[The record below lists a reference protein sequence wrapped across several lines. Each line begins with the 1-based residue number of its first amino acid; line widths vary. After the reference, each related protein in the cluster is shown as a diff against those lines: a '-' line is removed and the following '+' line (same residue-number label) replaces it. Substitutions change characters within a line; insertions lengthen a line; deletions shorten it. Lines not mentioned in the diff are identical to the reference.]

1 MSKNVSTAPEAI
13 TLLAAEVTELR
24 ADRRAAAIV
33 PLFTATLF
41 TSAFLLFLVEP
52 MIARMV
58 LPLLGGAP
66 AVWNTCV
73 VFFQAVM
80 LAGYAYAHGATG
92 WLGVRRQSMVHAV
105 LVLVPVVALPF
116 AIQQSAPPATGSPI
130 GWLLLVLLASVGLP
144 FFVLSTTAA
153 VLQKWFST
161 TGHRDAGDPYFL
173 YIASNIGSLLALL
186 AYPLVVEPR
195 LTLAQQ
201 GRLWTAGYAVYMVLS
216 AVCAIAIW
224 RTGVPKQLDVVD
236 RAGARAVTTPAP
248 SWATRTK
255 WIAWSF
261 VPSSLMLG
269 VTSYL
274 TTDIASV
281 PLLWI
286 VPLALYLVTFII
298 AFGRGSARAAAIAGR
313 FLPLLMLPIA
323 VVFVGRLGI
332 PLTLAIALHLLTF
345 VAAGLV
351 CHGALAADRPNTDH
365 LTEFYLWIAFGGMLG
380 GLFNSLLA
388 PVMFTGI
395 AEYPIALIAACLLR
409 PAVQVPPSWRDRK
422 AIAIA
427 LPIAI
432 GVASAAIVAW
442 SNTAGPSARMF
453 VALLGIPA
461 LLAFTLSRKPVPFAA
476 ALALMILAG
485 QLSNGGYGSVE
496 YAERTFFGVYR
507 VRVDRQEGYRF
518 LLHGTTLHGVQRLD
532 PARRREPVAYYH
544 RTGPVGQALQELPAM
559 ARPRVGVIGLGT
571 GGLATYAR
579 PGQEWVFWEIDPAVE
594 RIARDTRFF
603 TYLADCGP
611 ACSVVLGDA
620 RLSILRGPERAFDV
634 IVIDAFSS
642 DAIPIHLMTTEAI
655 GIYLSRLRPGGALV
669 FHISNRHLV
678 LAPVLT
684 RLAEAHGLIAV
695 RRNEVLAKVTSDGKI
710 PSEWMVMA
718 RTRGDLGSLGQD
730 KRWQTPA
737 VPAST
742 PLWTDDFSNILSV
755 LRR

>member
-13 TLLAAEVTELR
+13 TLLAAEATELR
-24 ADRRAAAIV
+24 AARQIAAVV

-58 LPLLGGAP
+58 LPALGGAP

-92 WLGVRRQSMVHAV
+92 WLGVRRQSMVQAV
-105 LVLVPVVALPF
+105 LVLVPLIVLPF
-116 AIQQSAPPATGSPI
+116 AIGQSAPPPTGSPV
-130 GWLLLVLLASVGLP
+130 GWLLLVLLGSVGLP
-144 FFVLSTTAA
+144 FFVLSTTAT
-153 VLQKWFST
+153 VIQKWFST
-161 TGHRDAGDPYFL
+161 TGHRDASDPYFL
-173 YIASNIGSLLALL
+173 YIASNVGSLLALL

-201 GRLWTAGYAVYMVLS
+201 GRLWTLGYALYVVLS
-216 AVCAIAIW
+216 VICATVIW
-224 RTGVPKQLDVVD
+224 RTRLLSTDRVD
-236 RAGARAVTTPAP
+236 DNTLITPAP
-248 SWATRTK
+248 SWGVRAR
-255 WIAWSF
+255 WVAWSF

-313 FLPLLMLPIA
+313 LLPLLMLPIA
-323 VVFVGRLGI
+323 LVFVGHLGI
-332 PLTLAIALHLLTF
+332 PLKLAISLHLVTF

-351 CHGALAADRPNTDH
+351 CHGALAAGRPSTDH

-380 GLFNSLLA
+380 GLFNSLVA
-388 PVMFTGI
+388 PVVFTGI
-395 AEYPIALIAACLLR
+395 AEYPIALVAACLLR
-409 PAVQVPPSWRDRK
+409 PAVHMEASWRDRTGV
-422 AIAIA
+422 AIG

-432 GVASAAIVAW
+432 GAASVAIVLW
-442 SNTAGPSARMF
+442 SNTAGPSAKIF
-453 VALLGIPA
+453 VALLAVPA
-461 LLAFTLSRKPVPFAA
+461 LLAFTLSRRPLPFAA
-476 ALALMILAG
+476 ALALMIFSG
-485 QLSNGGYGSVE
+485 QFLNGGYGAVE

-507 VRVDRQEGYRF
+507 VRVDREEGYRF

-544 RTGPVGQALQELPAM
+544 RTGPVGEALQLLPAA
-559 ARPRVGVIGLGT
+559 ARSRVGVIGLGT
-571 GGLATYAR
+571 GGLATYVR
-579 PGQEWVFWEIDPAVE
+579 PGQQWVFWEIDPAVE

-620 RLSILRGPERAFDV
+620 RLSIMREPERAFDL

-655 GIYLSRLRPGGALV
+655 GLYVSRLRPGGALV

-684 RLAEAHGLIAV
+684 RLAAAHELIAV
-695 RRNEVLAKVTSDGKI
+695 RRNEALAKATSDGKI
-710 PSEWMVMA
+710 PSEWMVMTRA
-718 RTRGDLGSLGQD
+718 REDLGALAGDQ
-730 KRWQTPA
+730 RWQTPS
-737 VPAST
+737 VPPST